1 MLPRFAIDAL
11 AEDAV
16 FHGRLIRT
24 VLRRGDAA
32 LLTPGLLP
40 FLSLFVVESHGRLC
54 EALPGFRVEP
64 AGALELIRPARHRT
78 KLLLSSSHQLNEII
92 AGYGAI
98 ARAEREY
105 FHGLHSGLLAPLKRL
120 VQPDLGICRLD
131 GHVISTTHATRFMS
145 GLESRDPTSFRDAGL
160 VVSSYCSAL
169 LSTFKV
175 KVELTPFPA
184 QSLPRIEQVDIKSGA
199 LYRRGAFGALPEEWS
214 AVLTMILANLNFVH
228 RVVGALVPA
237 DAGTLLKLRT
247 LQAFNS
253 VHSVRRIQDQLRGSN
268 GLPAGAASL
277 LARALSAPEAK
288 WLRKRDDLRD
298 TLTHFKPRKIKGAEA
313 EMSYHEAIEVFS
325 GMTMSQLATS
335 VNALIVHLTATLT
348 EGFELEAGTFWY
360 GRLPIEEAG

>member
-1 MLPRFAIDAL
+1 M
-11 AEDAV
+11 
-16 FHGRLIRT
+16 
-24 VLRRGDAA
+24 
-32 LLTPGLLP
+32 
-40 FLSLFVVESHGRLC
+40 
-54 EALPGFRVEP
+54 
-64 AGALELIRPARHRT
+64 
-78 KLLLSSSHQLNEII
+78 
-92 AGYGAI
+92 
-98 ARAEREY
+98 
-105 FHGLHSGLLAPLKRL
+105 
-120 VQPDLGICRLD
+120 
-131 GHVISTTHATRFMS
+131 
-145 GLESRDPTSFRDAGL
+145 
-160 VVSSYCSAL
+160 
-169 LSTFKV
+169 
-175 KVELTPFPA
+175 
-184 QSLPRIEQVDIKSGA
+184 
-199 LYRRGAFGALPEEWS
+199 
-214 AVLTMILANLNFVH
+214 LTMILANLNFVH